1 VWDNRGYQTS
11 SGLTGIRSLL
21 INQEGRI
28 TIGCHDISEVNESI
42 VRDTEVK
49 KATRTRDYLLRP
61 GFVPKI
67 VESHKRKWCSPEIQ
81 YHDMKLLYDKLVK
94 MDKPNPDRDELS
106 ALMHAWSKVVVPT
119 CILDHAQAYEVEIG
133 DIIYLDYVT
142 TDEYQIKRLTN
153 VIDQLGGVLEPPEW
167 QHTWYHCPREK
178 VVSDGVTRYSLSI
191 LEGNYASLSFE
202 YVRFL
207 EAEVASIWLLKHII
221 GVSKDYHIPLDLI
234 RLVTGVGHYA
244 NTAIQRPKSFGAT
257 KVFFYQGVMP
267 KVPEDIND
275 QSWGYWSLNDDF
287 LAPTPTFDELKSTE
301 NFDAPYFRIS
311 PSFETIGLSAIEAE
325 FLQRVILSPEDI
337 A

>member
-1 VWDNRGYQTS
+1 
-11 SGLTGIRSLL
+11 
-21 INQEGRI
+21 
-28 TIGCHDISEVNESI
+28 
-42 VRDTEVK
+42 
-49 KATRTRDYLLRP
+49 
-61 GFVPKI
+61 

-94 MDKPNPDRDELS
+94 MDKPNPNRDELS

-178 VVSDGVTRYSLSI
+178 VVSDGVTRCVSEQVFLQSYLLMSHRKFRYSLSI

-202 YVRFL
+202 YVKFL

-234 RLVTGVGHYA
+234 RLGKLVCHPV
-244 NTAIQRPKSFGAT
+244 
-257 KVFFYQGVMP
+257 
-267 KVPEDIND
+267 IN
-275 QSWGYWSLNDDF
+275 L
-287 LAPTPTFDELKSTE
+287 
-301 NFDAPYFRIS
+301 IH
-311 PSFETIGLSAIEAE
+311 
-325 FLQRVILSPEDI
+325 
-337 A
+337 